1 MLAETD
7 RRGLHETGAATT
19 HTPRGQS
26 VAASG
31 GSARMSSEAD
41 GVPSAS
47 FDGSAATHLNCSKA
61 PVSAV
66 RGLNSA
72 PWLTSILM
80 TSSMPLVC
88 RIGVV
93 AADADT
99 QGAGRPLCHVVQLA
113 PSTVS

>member
-1 MLAETD
+1 MLAEMD
-7 RRGLHETGAATT
+7 RRRLHETGAATT

-61 PVSAV
+61 PVSVVPRSQLSTLADINLDDLFDATGLSYRR
-66 RGLNSA
+66 RG
-72 PWLTSILM
+72 
-80 TSSMPLVC
+80 C
-88 RIGVV
+88 R
-93 AADADT
+93 
-99 QGAGRPLCHVVQLA
+99 R
-113 PSTVS
+113 